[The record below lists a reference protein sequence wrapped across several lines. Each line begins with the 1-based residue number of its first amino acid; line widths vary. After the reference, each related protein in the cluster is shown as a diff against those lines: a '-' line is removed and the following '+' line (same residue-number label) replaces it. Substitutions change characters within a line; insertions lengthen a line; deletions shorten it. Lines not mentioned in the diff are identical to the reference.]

1 MSDATA
7 VAARKKELNKLR
19 GSRFINY
26 AVAESI
32 VAQLEDLMELPQVH
46 RMPNLLI
53 VGDTN
58 NGKSMIINR
67 FVSRHRPPEQI
78 RGEPPTLPVVLVQ
91 APDGPDERKFY
102 SNILTT
108 IYEPARSSARVD
120 RQQREVILLL
130 KAVDARILIVD
141 DIHNIL
147 AGASIKQQQFRNLL
161 RFLGNEL
168 RIPIVGVGTRDA
180 YFAIRYDKQLEN
192 RFGVALVPNWKMGPD
207 FLRLLMSMERELSL
221 PKQSNLAEPHLA
233 QLVLARSEGTIGEL
247 ATLLV
252 MAAQSAVEAGTEQ
265 ITEKTLKT
273 CGYVPPSKRGRELR
287 E

>member
-1 MSDATA
+1 
-7 VAARKKELNKLR
+7 
-19 GSRFINY
+19 
-26 AVAESI
+26 
-32 VAQLEDLMELPQVH
+32 MELPQVH

-53 VGDTN
+53 IGDTN
-58 NGKSMIINR
+58 NGKSMIVNR
-67 FVSRHRPPEQI
+67 FVSRHKPPEQI
-78 RGEPPTLPVVLVQ
+78 RGELPTLPVVLVQ

-108 IYEPARSSARVD
+108 IYEPARSSARVE

-147 AGASIKQQQFRNLL
+147 AGGSIKQQQFRNLI

-192 RFGVALVPNWKMGPD
+192 GFAAALLPGWKMSPD
-207 FLRLLMSMERELSL
+207 FLRLLMSMERELGL
-221 PKQSNLAEPHLA
+221 AKQSNLAEPHLS
-233 QLVLARSEGTIGEL
+233 QLVLALCEGMIGEL

-252 MAAQSAVEAGTEQ
+252 MAAQCAIETGAEQ
-265 ITEKTLKT
+265 ITERTLKT
-273 CGYVPPSKRGRELR
+273 CGYVSPSKRGRELQA
-287 E
+287 